1 MHYFLDPS
9 FDPLVGILNEA
20 ESHHALKSLR
30 LKEGDTIEVG
40 DGKGNLFSSQIK
52 TIGKTEIIL
61 DVLKNDFFEIPSP
74 RLTIAIAPTKN
85 PSRFEWFLEKATELG
100 VYEIIPIETSRTE
113 RPRLKLDR
121 AERIV
126 LSATKQCQRNYLPKL
141 HPLTSFKDILENKS
155 EVKLIAHCE
164 DDDRRVEFADF
175 IRSASAKS
183 ILILIGPEGDF
194 TPDEIKVAMDSGFN
208 PVSLGKNRLR
218 TEMAGVFAA
227 AAGYQL
233 F

>member
-20 ESHHALKSLR
+20 ESRHALKSLR
-30 LKEGDTIEVG
+30 LKEGDVIEVG
-40 DGKGNLFSSQIK
+40 DGKGNLYSSQIR
-52 TIGKTEIIL
+52 TIGKSEIIL
-61 DVLKNDFFEIPSP
+61 DVLKTHSFEIPLP

-121 AERIV
+121 AERII
-126 LSATKQCQRNYLPKL
+126 LSATKQCQRKHLPKL
-141 HPLTSFKDILENKS
+141 HSLTHFKDILKNKS

-164 DDDRRVEFADF
+164 ADSERVEFADF
-175 IRSASAKS
+175 LRSASAKS
-183 ILILIGPEGDF
+183 ILMLIGPEGDF
-194 TPDEIKVAMDSGFN
+194 THDEIKVALDSGFR
-208 PVSLGKNRLR
+208 PVSLGENRLR
-218 TEMAGVFAA
+218 TETAGVFAA
-227 AAGYQL
+227 AAVYQL